1 MQAANEE
8 NAREWRRREKVR
20 VIEEVL
26 KKIQEKLT
34 ASNDVKVTVSEFV
47 RLMELE
53 KAMESDLEHDQ
64 IQEIKV
70 TWIDPQSKEPA
81 SAK

>member
-1 MQAANEE
+1 MQVAKEE
-8 NAREWRRREKVR
+8 SAREWRRREKVR

-26 KKIQEKLT
+26 KKMQEKLT

-70 TWIDPQSKEPA
+70 TWIDSPSQEPA
-81 SAK
+81 SGR